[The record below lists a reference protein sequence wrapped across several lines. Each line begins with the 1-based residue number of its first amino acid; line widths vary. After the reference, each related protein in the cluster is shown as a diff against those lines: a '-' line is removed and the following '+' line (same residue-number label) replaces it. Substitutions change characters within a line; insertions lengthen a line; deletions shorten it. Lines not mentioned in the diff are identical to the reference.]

1 MKKTILLAVVAVMT
15 MSLTYAQK
23 GNFSIGVNGALP
35 TGDIK
40 EFTTFN
46 LGADAAYRF
55 NLGQKVQLGAL
66 AAYSQFFGDSGEDE
80 FGSWEVEDIQF
91 LPVAASARVKMKS
104 FFAGSDLGYAVGIND
119 GNKGGFYYKPHVGVN
134 FGKLGVLGSYSGINR
149 DKVTVSSV
157 NLGIEYKI

>member
-1 MKKTILLAVVAVMT
+1 MKKSILLAVVAVMSI
-15 MSLTYAQK
+15 SLGYAQK
-23 GNFSIGVNGALP
+23 GNFSVGINGALP

-55 NLGQKVQLGAL
+55 NVGQRFQVGAL
-66 AAYSQFFGDSGEDE
+66 AAYSQFFGDSGKDE

-91 LPVAASARVKMKS
+91 LPLAATARVNVKK
-104 FFAGSDLGYAVGIND
+104 FFAGGDLGYAVGIND
-119 GNKGGFYYKPHVGVN
+119 GNKGGLYYKPHVGVN
-134 FGKLGVLGSYSGINR
+134 FGKLGVLSSYSGINR
-149 DKVTVSSV
+149 DGFTVSAV

>member
-1 MKKTILLAVVAVMT
+1 MKKSVFLAVVAVMT
-15 MSLTYAQK
+15 MGLANAQK
-23 GNFSIGVNGALP
+23 GNFSVGVSGAVP
-35 TGDIK
+35 TGEIK

-55 NLGQKVQLGAL
+55 NLGQKVQVGAL

-91 LPVAASARVKMKS
+91 LPLAASARVNVKR
-104 FFAGSDLGYAVGIND
+104 FFAGGDLGYAVGINE
-119 GNKGGFYYKPHVGVN
+119 GNKGGLYYKPHVGVN

-149 DKVTVSSV
+149 DGFTVSAV
-157 NLGIEYKI
+157 NLGLEYKI